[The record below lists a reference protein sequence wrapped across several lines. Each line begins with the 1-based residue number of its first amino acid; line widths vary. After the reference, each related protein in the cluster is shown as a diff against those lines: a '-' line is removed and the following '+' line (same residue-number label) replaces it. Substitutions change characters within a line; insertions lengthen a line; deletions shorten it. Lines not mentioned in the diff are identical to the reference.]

1 LLKQTAKRNRPAYPP
16 QPVLDYFKATTRH
29 IEFVRD
35 GRLHVVTF
43 AVPALC
49 EYLTLE
55 SRCAST
61 FRTHFRTKVR
71 RPKGRCRN
79 IDREDCGHHVI
90 GALSLVEIIADGGVA
105 QRAS

>member
-1 LLKQTAKRNRPAYPP
+1 LLKQTTKRNRPAYPP

-61 FRTHFRTKVR
+61 FRAHFRTKVR
-71 RPKGRCRN
+71 RPKG
-79 IDREDCGHHVI
+79 
-90 GALSLVEIIADGGVA
+90 SLPHKH
-105 QRAS
+105 